1 MKKDDKYNRLP
12 RLPERMK
19 KENQSIFENL
29 DLEEIEEQLREFI
42 EEKIQ
47 NINMGALICLRSDDK
62 SECLLIFDS
71 AKIPISIEIKID
83 E

>member
-1 MKKDDKYNRLP
+1 MEKDDKYN

-71 AKIPISIEIKID
+71 TKLPISVSIKFD

>member
-1 MKKDDKYNRLP
+1 MEKDDKYN

-71 AKIPISIEIKID
+71 TKFPISVSIKFD